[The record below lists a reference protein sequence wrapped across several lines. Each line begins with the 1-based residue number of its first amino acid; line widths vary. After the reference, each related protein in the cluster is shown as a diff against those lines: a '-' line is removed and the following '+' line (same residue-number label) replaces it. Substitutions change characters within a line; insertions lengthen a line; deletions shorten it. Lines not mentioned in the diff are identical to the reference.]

1 MKLVYHKI
9 IALLLLSALQ
19 SPSAFA
25 EELADILRN
34 ALRNDPALLE
44 ASANTEGA
52 YKALIMKWKHLKL
65 GTIQHFR

>member
-44 ASANTEGA
+44 A
-52 YKALIMKWKHLKL
+52 MKWKHLKL

>member
-25 EELADILRN
+25 KNLLIFAM
-34 ALRNDPALLE
+34 AQNDPALLE
-44 ASANTEGA
+44 ASANTE
-52 YKALIMKWKHLKL
+52 ALIMK
-65 GTIQHFR
+65 